1 MRKNEAKFTTVF
13 FSEAGTK
20 NKNNDYF
27 GYVQLDNY
35 AIWAVADGFD
45 EEEGADVA
53 ARLAVESAIEY
64 FMLHPEFSREII
76 SEIMSYVNLKVR
88 EKQSETERY
97 SLMHTSFLIVI
108 SNYNALLYGN
118 IGNTRFYH
126 LRNGYVIS
134 QSSDDTVAQ
143 LLVEEEALNTGDLK
157 YHRQRNDL
165 LQAIGDYGEIKPNIL
180 KTPVILQEKD
190 TFCLTTIG
198 FWENIDEKEMEVEF
212 SRYDESKKW
221 LVSLEKKVVATL
233 RDDVENYTFA
243 AVTIED
249 VAEPLPMEKNNRKFF
264 IKIVVV
270 AIASILIILTLTL
283 WHVKKKKDIMNKV
296 TVYEQQAEEEL
307 IKKNFENSVKE
318 LELVIGEY
326 EKLKPKSRGI
336 IGFFLNADARRK
348 EMEKKIEETKSKIK
362 DTEKL
367 KKVFS
372 DIREGNELFNSGNY
386 EEASKKY
393 QEAKYS
399 LEQNT
404 YKRDEVNTE
413 EVLSEINSRIE
424 ATSKLKEAKNLEIT
438 GDTAFTSGNYNL
450 AKENYKM
457 ASDIY
462 LANGRADYVS
472 SMEEKIREINEKEK
486 QSYNGALLAEN
497 RGDVLSHSDADMSR
511 EAYYQARETYQ
522 ILGDTVKSQEID
534 TKIQEL
540 NSRQMAK
547 LQTANNMVQEG
558 LNQITANNPSEALTL
573 LTKARTMY
581 QELKDSNNVNNVDK
595 FINQTQEFIKYESE
609 KEKELIQQSEQS
621 KLEIQLKDE
630 EIEQERIKREKIS
643 RDIESGT
650 NFEIQ
655 GDQMYVLKRYSES
668 ISKYEEAKRIF
679 ESLKN
684 EGNFNNQLKLE
695 YLERKIKRS
704 EVFLYEEEGD
714 KESKNKNWKEA
725 EKKYEQ
731 AKENIKLSDVNTEDE
746 QRIDKKLKKI
756 QKKTNKKWWQFW
768 K

>member
-64 FMLHPEFSREII
+64 FMLHPEFSREIM

-88 EKQSETERY
+88 EKQTETERY

-180 KTPVILQEKD
+180 KTPITLQEKD
-190 TFCLTTIG
+190 VFCLTTMG
-198 FWENIDEKEMEVEF
+198 FWENIDEKEMEVEL

-249 VAEPLPMEKNNRKFF
+249 VAEPLPMEKNNKKFF
-264 IKIVVV
+264 IKIVAV

-348 EMEKKIEETKSKIK
+348 EMDKKIEETKSKIK

-367 KKVFS
+367 KKFFS

-472 SMEEKIREINEKEK
+472 SMEEKIREINDKEK
-486 QSYNGALLAEN
+486 QSYNGALMAEN

-621 KLEIQLKDE
+621 KLEIQLKEE

-695 YLERKIKRS
+695 YLERKIKKS

-731 AKENIKLSDVNTEDE
+731 AKENIKLTDVSTEDE

>member
-27 GYVQLDNY
+27 GYIQLDNY

-64 FMLHPEFSREII
+64 FMLHPGFNIEII
-76 SEIMSYVNLKVR
+76 NEIMSYANLKVR
-88 EKQSETERY
+88 EKQTETERY
-97 SLMHTSFLIVI
+97 SLMHTSLLIVI

-143 LLVEEEALNTGDLK
+143 LLVGEEALNTGDLK

-165 LQAIGDYGEIKPNIL
+165 LQAIGDYGKIKPNIL

-198 FWENIDEKEMEVEF
+198 FWENIDEKEMEVEL
-212 SRYDESKKW
+212 SRYDEGKKW
-221 LVSLEKKVVATL
+221 LVSLEKKVIATL
-233 RDDVENYTFA
+233 RDNVENYTFA
-243 AVTIED
+243 AVEIEA

-264 IKIVVV
+264 MKIALV

-283 WHVKKKKDIMNKV
+283 WQVKKRKDIMNKV

-348 EMEKKIEETKSKIK
+348 EMDRKIEETKSKIK

-372 DIREGNELFNSGNY
+372 DIREGNEFFNNGNY

-621 KLEIQLKDE
+621 KLEIQLKEE

-684 EGNFNNQLKLE
+684 EGNFNSQLKME

>member
-27 GYVQLDNY
+27 GYIQLDNY

-64 FMLHPEFSREII
+64 FMLHPGFNIEII
-76 SEIMSYVNLKVR
+76 NEIMSYANLKVR
-88 EKQSETERY
+88 EKQTETERY

-143 LLVEEEALNTGDLK
+143 LLVGEEALNTGDLK

-165 LQAIGDYGEIKPNIL
+165 LQAIGDYGKIKPNIL

-198 FWENIDEKEMEVEF
+198 FWENIDEKEMEVEL
-212 SRYDESKKW
+212 SRYDEGKKW
-221 LVSLEKKVVATL
+221 LVSLEKKVIATL
-233 RDDVENYTFA
+233 RDNVENYTFA
-243 AVTIED
+243 AVGIEA

-264 IKIVVV
+264 MKIALV

-283 WHVKKKKDIMNKV
+283 WQVKKRKDIMNKV

-326 EKLKPKSRGI
+326 EKLKPKSRGV

-348 EMEKKIEETKSKIK
+348 EMDRKIEETKSKIK

-372 DIREGNELFNSGNY
+372 DIREGNEFFNNGSY

-497 RGDVLSHSDADMSR
+497 RGDVLSHSDVDMSR

-558 LNQITANNPSEALTL
+558 LNQITSNNPSEALSL

-595 FINQTQEFIKYESE
+595 FIKQTQEFIKYESE

-621 KLEIQLKDE
+621 KLEIQLKEE

-643 RDIESGT
+643 RDIESAT

-668 ISKYEEAKRIF
+668 ISKYEEAKKIF
-679 ESLKN
+679 ETLKN

>member
-27 GYVQLDNY
+27 GYIQLDNY

-64 FMLHPEFSREII
+64 FMLHPGFNIEII
-76 SEIMSYVNLKVR
+76 NEIMSYANLKVR
-88 EKQSETERY
+88 EKQTETERY

-143 LLVEEEALNTGDLK
+143 LLVGEEALNTGDLK

-165 LQAIGDYGEIKPNIL
+165 LQAIGDYGKIKPNIL

-198 FWENIDEKEMEVEF
+198 FWENIDEKEMEVEL
-212 SRYDESKKW
+212 SRYDEGKKW
-221 LVSLEKKVVATL
+221 LVSLEKKVIATL
-233 RDDVENYTFA
+233 RDNVENYTFA
-243 AVTIED
+243 AVGIEA

-264 IKIVVV
+264 MKIALV

-283 WHVKKKKDIMNKV
+283 WQVKKRKDIMNKV

-326 EKLKPKSRGI
+326 EKLKPKSRGV

-348 EMEKKIEETKSKIK
+348 EMDRKIEETKSKIK

-372 DIREGNELFNSGNY
+372 DIREGNEFFNNGSY

-399 LEQNT
+399 LEQNA

-472 SMEEKIREINEKEK
+472 SMEEKIKEINEKEK
-486 QSYNGALLAEN
+486 QSYNGALLDEN
-497 RGDVLSHSDADMSR
+497 KGDVLSHSDVDMSR

-558 LNQITANNPSEALTL
+558 LNQITSNNPSEALSL

-621 KLEIQLKDE
+621 KLEIQLKEE

-643 RDIESGT
+643 RDIESAT

-668 ISKYEEAKRIF
+668 ISKYEEAKKIF
-679 ESLKN
+679 ETLKN

>member
-1 MRKNEAKFTTVF
+1 
-13 FSEAGTK
+13 
-20 NKNNDYF
+20 
-27 GYVQLDNY
+27 
-35 AIWAVADGFD
+35 
-45 EEEGADVA
+45 
-53 ARLAVESAIEY
+53 
-64 FMLHPEFSREII
+64 
-76 SEIMSYVNLKVR
+76 
-88 EKQSETERY
+88 
-97 SLMHTSFLIVI
+97 
-108 SNYNALLYGN
+108 
-118 IGNTRFYH
+118 
-126 LRNGYVIS
+126 
-134 QSSDDTVAQ
+134 
-143 LLVEEEALNTGDLK
+143 
-157 YHRQRNDL
+157 
-165 LQAIGDYGEIKPNIL
+165 
-180 KTPVILQEKD
+180 
-190 TFCLTTIG
+190 
-198 FWENIDEKEMEVEF
+198 
-212 SRYDESKKW
+212 
-221 LVSLEKKVVATL
+221 
-233 RDDVENYTFA
+233 VENYTFA

-249 VAEPLPMEKNNRKFF
+249 VAEPLPMEKNNKKFF
-264 IKIVVV
+264 IKIVAVV
-270 AIASILIILTLTL
+270 IASILIILTLTL

-348 EMEKKIEETKSKIK
+348 EMDKKIEETKSKIK

-372 DIREGNELFNSGNY
+372 NIREGNELFNSGNY

-399 LEQNT
+399 LEQNA

-413 EVLSEINSRIE
+413 EVLSEINNRIE

-609 KEKELIQQSEQS
+609 KEKELIQKSEQS

>member
-88 EKQSETERY
+88 EKQIETERY

-180 KTPVILQEKD
+180 KTPITLQEKD
-190 TFCLTTIG
+190 VFCLTTMG
-198 FWENIDEKEMEVEF
+198 FWENIDEKEMEVEL

-249 VAEPLPMEKNNRKFF
+249 VAEPLPMEKNNKKFF
-264 IKIVVV
+264 IKIVAV

-348 EMEKKIEETKSKIK
+348 EMDKKIEETKSKIK

-372 DIREGNELFNSGNY
+372 NIREGNELFNSGNY

-413 EVLSEINSRIE
+413 EVLSEINNRIE

-573 LTKARTMY
+573 LMKARTMY

>member
-27 GYVQLDNY
+27 GYIQLDNY

-64 FMLHPEFSREII
+64 FMLHPGFNIEII
-76 SEIMSYVNLKVR
+76 NEIMSYANLKVR
-88 EKQSETERY
+88 EKQTETERY

-143 LLVEEEALNTGDLK
+143 LLVGEEALNTGDLK

-165 LQAIGDYGEIKPNIL
+165 LQAIGDYGKIKPNIL

-198 FWENIDEKEMEVEF
+198 FWENIDEKEMEVEL
-212 SRYDESKKW
+212 SRYNEGKKW
-221 LVSLEKKVVATL
+221 LVSLEKKVIATL
-233 RDDVENYTFA
+233 RDNVENYTFA
-243 AVTIED
+243 AVGIEA

-264 IKIVVV
+264 MKIALV

-283 WHVKKKKDIMNKV
+283 WQVKKRKDIMNKV

-326 EKLKPKSRGI
+326 EKLKPKSRGV

-348 EMEKKIEETKSKIK
+348 EMDRKIEETKSKIK

-372 DIREGNELFNSGNY
+372 DIREGNEFFNNGNY

-393 QEAKYS
+393 QEAKYN

-558 LNQITANNPSEALTL
+558 LNQITSNNPSEALSL

-621 KLEIQLKDE
+621 KLEIQLKEE

-643 RDIESGT
+643 RDIESAT

-668 ISKYEEAKRIF
+668 ISKYEEAKKIF
-679 ESLKN
+679 ETLKN

>member
-27 GYVQLDNY
+27 GYIQLDNY

-88 EKQSETERY
+88 EKQTETERY

-180 KTPVILQEKD
+180 KTPITLQEKD
-190 TFCLTTIG
+190 VFCLTTIG
-198 FWENIDEKEMEVEF
+198 FWENIDEKEMEVEL

-249 VAEPLPMEKNNRKFF
+249 VAEPLPMEKNNKKFF
-264 IKIVVV
+264 IKIVAV

-348 EMEKKIEETKSKIK
+348 EMDKKIEETKSKIK

-372 DIREGNELFNSGNY
+372 NIREGNELFNSGNY

-399 LEQNT
+399 LEQNA

-413 EVLSEINSRIE
+413 EVLSEINNRIE

-684 EGNFNNQLKLE
+684 EGNFNNQLKME

>member
-27 GYVQLDNY
+27 GYIQLDNY

-76 SEIMSYVNLKVR
+76 SEIMSYANLKVR
-88 EKQSETERY
+88 EKQTETERY
-97 SLMHTSFLIVI
+97 SLMHTSLLIVI

-143 LLVEEEALNTGDLK
+143 LLVGEEALNTEDLK

-180 KTPVILQEKD
+180 KTPITLQEKD
-190 TFCLTTIG
+190 VFCLTTIG
-198 FWENIDEKEMEVEF
+198 FWENIDEKEMEVEL

-348 EMEKKIEETKSKIK
+348 EMDKKIEETKSKIK

>member
-35 AIWAVADGFD
+35 AIWVVADGFD

-88 EKQSETERY
+88 EKQTETERY
-97 SLMHTSFLIVI
+97 SLMHTSLLIVI

-198 FWENIDEKEMEVEF
+198 FWENIDEKEMEVEL
-212 SRYDESKKW
+212 SRYDEGKKW
-221 LVSLEKKVVATL
+221 LISLEKKVMATL
-233 RDDVENYTFA
+233 RDNVENYTFA

-264 IKIVVV
+264 MKIALV

-283 WHVKKKKDIMNKV
+283 WQVKKRKDIMNKV

-348 EMEKKIEETKSKIK
+348 EMDKKIEETKSKIK

-472 SMEEKIREINEKEK
+472 SMEEKIKEINDKEK

-621 KLEIQLKDE
+621 KLEIQLKEE
-630 EIEQERIKREKIS
+630 EIEQERVKREKIS

-695 YLERKIKRS
+695 YLERKIKKS

-731 AKENIKLSDVNTEDE
+731 AKENIKLTDVKIEDE

>member
-64 FMLHPEFSREII
+64 FMLHPGFNIEII
-76 SEIMSYVNLKVR
+76 NEIMSYANLKVR
-88 EKQSETERY
+88 EKQTETERY
-97 SLMHTSFLIVI
+97 SLMHTSLLIVI

-143 LLVEEEALNTGDLK
+143 LLVGEEALNTGDLK

-165 LQAIGDYGEIKPNIL
+165 LQAIGDYGKIKPNIL

-198 FWENIDEKEMEVEF
+198 FWENIDEKEMEVEL
-212 SRYDESKKW
+212 SRYDEGKKW
-221 LVSLEKKVVATL
+221 LVSLEKKVIATL
-233 RDDVENYTFA
+233 RDNVENYTFA
-243 AVTIED
+243 AVGIEA

-264 IKIVVV
+264 IKIALV

-283 WHVKKKKDIMNKV
+283 WQVKKRKDIMNKV

-326 EKLKPKSRGI
+326 EKLKPKSRGV

-348 EMEKKIEETKSKIK
+348 EMDKKIEETKSKIK

-372 DIREGNELFNSGNY
+372 DIREGNEFFNNGNY

-393 QEAKYS
+393 QEAKYN

-497 RGDVLSHSDADMSR
+497 RGDVLSHSDVDMSR

-558 LNQITANNPSEALTL
+558 LNQITSNNPSEALSL

-621 KLEIQLKDE
+621 KLEIQLKEE

-643 RDIESGT
+643 RDIESAT

-668 ISKYEEAKRIF
+668 ISKYEEAKKIF
-679 ESLKN
+679 ETLKN

>member
-35 AIWAVADGFD
+35 AIWVVADGFD

-53 ARLAVESAIEY
+53 ARLAVEAAIEY
-64 FMLHPEFSREII
+64 FMLHPGFNTEII
-76 SEIMSYVNLKVR
+76 NEIMLYANLKVR
-88 EKQSETERY
+88 EKQTETERY
-97 SLMHTSFLIVI
+97 SLMHTSLLIVI

-190 TFCLTTIG
+190 IFCLTTIG
-198 FWENIDEKEMEVEF
+198 FWENIDEKEMEVEL
-212 SRYDESKKW
+212 SRYDEGKKW
-221 LVSLEKKVVATL
+221 LISLEKKVMATL
-233 RDDVENYTFA
+233 RDNVENYTFA

-283 WHVKKKKDIMNKV
+283 WQVKKRKDIMNKV

-348 EMEKKIEETKSKIK
+348 EMDKKIEETKSKIK

-472 SMEEKIREINEKEK
+472 SMEEKIREINDKEK

-497 RGDVLSHSDADMSR
+497 RGDVLSHSDVDMSR

-621 KLEIQLKDE
+621 KLEIQLKEE

-695 YLERKIKRS
+695 YLERKIKKS

-731 AKENIKLSDVNTEDE
+731 AKENIKLTDVKIEDE

>member
-35 AIWAVADGFD
+35 AIWVVADGFD

-64 FMLHPEFSREII
+64 FMLYPGFNTEII
-76 SEIMSYVNLKVR
+76 NEIMSYANLKVR
-88 EKQSETERY
+88 EKQTETERY
-97 SLMHTSFLIVI
+97 SLMHTSLLIVI

-198 FWENIDEKEMEVEF
+198 FWENIDEKEMEVEL
-212 SRYDESKKW
+212 SRYDEGKKW
-221 LVSLEKKVVATL
+221 LISLEKKVMATL
-233 RDDVENYTFA
+233 RDNVENYTFA
-243 AVTIED
+243 AVGIEA

-283 WHVKKKKDIMNKV
+283 WQVKKRKDIMNKV

-336 IGFFLNADARRK
+336 IGFFLNADAQRK
-348 EMEKKIEETKSKIK
+348 EMDKKIEETKSKIK

-472 SMEEKIREINEKEK
+472 SMEEKIREINDKEK

-621 KLEIQLKDE
+621 KLEIQLKEE

-695 YLERKIKRS
+695 YLERKIKKS

-731 AKENIKLSDVNTEDE
+731 AKENIKLTDVKIEDE

>member
-27 GYVQLDNY
+27 GYIQLDNY

-64 FMLHPEFSREII
+64 FMLHPGFNIEII
-76 SEIMSYVNLKVR
+76 NEIMSYANLKVR
-88 EKQSETERY
+88 EKQTETERY

-143 LLVEEEALNTGDLK
+143 LLVGEEALNTGDLK

-165 LQAIGDYGEIKPNIL
+165 LQAIGDYGKIKPNIL

-198 FWENIDEKEMEVEF
+198 FWENIDEKEMEVEL
-212 SRYDESKKW
+212 SRYDEGKKW
-221 LVSLEKKVVATL
+221 LVSLEKKVIATL
-233 RDDVENYTFA
+233 RDNVENYTFA
-243 AVTIED
+243 AVGIEA

-264 IKIVVV
+264 IKIALV

-283 WHVKKKKDIMNKV
+283 WQVKKRKDIMNKV

-326 EKLKPKSRGI
+326 EKLKPKSRGV

-348 EMEKKIEETKSKIK
+348 EMDRKIEETKSKIK

-372 DIREGNELFNSGNY
+372 DIREGNEFFNNGNY

-393 QEAKYS
+393 QEAKYN

-497 RGDVLSHSDADMSR
+497 RGDVLSHSDVDMSR

-558 LNQITANNPSEALTL
+558 LNQITSNNPSEALSL

-621 KLEIQLKDE
+621 KLEIQLKEE

-643 RDIESGT
+643 RDIESAT

-668 ISKYEEAKRIF
+668 ISKYEEAKKIF
-679 ESLKN
+679 ETLKN

-731 AKENIKLSDVNTEDE
+731 AKENIKLSDINTEDE

>member
-27 GYVQLDNY
+27 GYIQLDNY

-88 EKQSETERY
+88 EKQTETERY

-143 LLVEEEALNTGDLK
+143 LLVGEEALNTGDLK

-165 LQAIGDYGEIKPNIL
+165 LQAIGDYGEIKPNIP
-180 KTPVILQEKD
+180 KTPITLQEKD
-190 TFCLTTIG
+190 VFCLTTIG
-198 FWENIDEKEMEVEF
+198 FWENIDEKEMEVEL

-221 LVSLEKKVVATL
+221 LVSLEKKVIATL
-233 RDDVENYTFA
+233 RDNVENYTFA
-243 AVTIED
+243 AVGIEA

-264 IKIVVV
+264 IKIALV

-283 WHVKKKKDIMNKV
+283 WQVKKRKDIMNKV

-326 EKLKPKSRGI
+326 EKLKPKSRGV

-348 EMEKKIEETKSKIK
+348 EMDRKIEETKSKIK

-372 DIREGNELFNSGNY
+372 DIREGNEFFNNGNY

-393 QEAKYS
+393 QEAKYN

-497 RGDVLSHSDADMSR
+497 RGDVLSHSDVDMSR

-558 LNQITANNPSEALTL
+558 LNQITSNNPSEALSL

-621 KLEIQLKDE
+621 KLEIQLKEE

-643 RDIESGT
+643 RDIESAT

-668 ISKYEEAKRIF
+668 ISKYEEAKKIF
-679 ESLKN
+679 ETLKN

-731 AKENIKLSDVNTEDE
+731 AKENIKLSDINTEDE

>member
-27 GYVQLDNY
+27 GYIQLDNY

-64 FMLHPEFSREII
+64 FMLYPGFNTEII
-76 SEIMSYVNLKVR
+76 NEIMSYANLKVR
-88 EKQSETERY
+88 EKQTETERY
-97 SLMHTSFLIVI
+97 SLMHTSLLIVI

-143 LLVEEEALNTGDLK
+143 LLVGEEALNTGDLK

-165 LQAIGDYGEIKPNIL
+165 LQAIGDYGKIKPNIL

-198 FWENIDEKEMEVEF
+198 FWENIDEKEMEVEL
-212 SRYDESKKW
+212 SRYDEGKKW

-233 RDDVENYTFA
+233 RDDVENYTFV

-264 IKIVVV
+264 MKIALVV
-270 AIASILIILTLTL
+270 IASILIILTLTL
-283 WHVKKKKDIMNKV
+283 WQVKKRKDIMNKV

-326 EKLKPKSRGI
+326 EKLKPKSRGV

-348 EMEKKIEETKSKIK
+348 EMDRKIEETKSKIK

-372 DIREGNELFNSGNY
+372 DIREGNEFFNNGNY

-472 SMEEKIREINEKEK
+472 SMEEKIREINEKEN

-497 RGDVLSHSDADMSR
+497 RGDVLSHSDVDMSR

-558 LNQITANNPSEALTL
+558 LNQITSNNPSEALSL

-621 KLEIQLKDE
+621 KLEIQLKEE

-643 RDIESGT
+643 RDIESAT

-679 ESLKN
+679 ETLKN

>member
-27 GYVQLDNY
+27 GYIQLDNY

-64 FMLHPEFSREII
+64 FMLHPGFNIEII
-76 SEIMSYVNLKVR
+76 NEIMSYANLKVR
-88 EKQSETERY
+88 EKQTETERY
-97 SLMHTSFLIVI
+97 SLMHTSLLIVI

-143 LLVEEEALNTGDLK
+143 LLVGEEALNTGDLK

-165 LQAIGDYGEIKPNIL
+165 LQAIGDYGKIKPNIL

-198 FWENIDEKEMEVEF
+198 FWENIDEKEMEVEL
-212 SRYDESKKW
+212 SRYDEGKKW
-221 LVSLEKKVVATL
+221 LVSLEKKVIATL
-233 RDDVENYTFA
+233 RDNVENYTFA
-243 AVTIED
+243 AVGIEA

-264 IKIVVV
+264 MKISLV

-283 WHVKKKKDIMNKV
+283 WQVKKRKDIMNKV

-326 EKLKPKSRGI
+326 EKLKPKSRGV

-348 EMEKKIEETKSKIK
+348 EMDRKIEETKNKIK

-367 KKVFS
+367 KKGFS
-372 DIREGNELFNSGNY
+372 DIREGNEFFNNGNY

-497 RGDVLSHSDADMSR
+497 KGDVLSHSDVDMSR

-558 LNQITANNPSEALTL
+558 LNQITSNNPSEALSL

-609 KEKELIQQSEQS
+609 KEKEFIQQSEQS
-621 KLEIQLKDE
+621 KLEIQLKEE

-643 RDIESGT
+643 RDIESAT

-655 GDQMYVLKRYSES
+655 GDQMYVLKRYLES
-668 ISKYEEAKRIF
+668 ISKYEEAKKIF
-679 ESLKN
+679 ETLKN

-731 AKENIKLSDVNTEDE
+731 AKENIKLSDINIEDE

>member
-88 EKQSETERY
+88 EKQTETERY
-97 SLMHTSFLIVI
+97 SLMHTSFLFVI

-143 LLVEEEALNTGDLK
+143 LLVEEEVLNTGDLK

-180 KTPVILQEKD
+180 KTPITLQEKD
-190 TFCLTTIG
+190 VFCLTTMG
-198 FWENIDEKEMEVEF
+198 FWENIDEKEMEVEL
-212 SRYDESKKW
+212 SRYDEGKKW
-221 LVSLEKKVVATL
+221 LISLEKKVMATL
-233 RDDVENYTFA
+233 RDNVENYTFA

-264 IKIVVV
+264 IKIALV

-348 EMEKKIEETKSKIK
+348 EMDKKIEETKSKIK

-540 NSRQMAK
+540 NSKQMAK

>member
-88 EKQSETERY
+88 EKQTETERY

-180 KTPVILQEKD
+180 KTPITLQEKD
-190 TFCLTTIG
+190 VFCLTTMG
-198 FWENIDEKEMEVEF
+198 FWENIDEKEMEVEL

-249 VAEPLPMEKNNRKFF
+249 VAEPLPMEKNNKKFF
-264 IKIVVV
+264 IKIVAV

-348 EMEKKIEETKSKIK
+348 EMDKKIEETKSKIK

-372 DIREGNELFNSGNY
+372 NIREGNELFNSGNY

-399 LEQNT
+399 LEQNA
-404 YKRDEVNTE
+404 YRRDEVNTE
-413 EVLSEINSRIE
+413 EVLSEINNRIE

-497 RGDVLSHSDADMSR
+497 RGDVLSHSDANMSR

-522 ILGDTVKSQEID
+522 ILGDTVKTQEID
-534 TKIQEL
+534 NKIQEL

>member
-27 GYVQLDNY
+27 GYIQLDNY

-88 EKQSETERY
+88 EKQTEIERY

-143 LLVEEEALNTGDLK
+143 LLVGEEALNTEDLK

-180 KTPVILQEKD
+180 KTPITLQEKD
-190 TFCLTTIG
+190 VFCLTTIG
-198 FWENIDEKEMEVEF
+198 FWENIDEKEMEVEL

-348 EMEKKIEETKSKIK
+348 EMDKKIEETKSKIK

-684 EGNFNNQLKLE
+684 EGKFNNQLKLE

>member
-27 GYVQLDNY
+27 GYIQLDNY

-53 ARLAVESAIEY
+53 ARLAVESEIEY
-64 FMLHPEFSREII
+64 FMLHPGFNIEII
-76 SEIMSYVNLKVR
+76 NEIMSYANLKVR
-88 EKQSETERY
+88 EKQTETERY
-97 SLMHTSFLIVI
+97 SLMHTSLLIVI

-143 LLVEEEALNTGDLK
+143 LLVGEEALNTGDLK

-165 LQAIGDYGEIKPNIL
+165 LQAIGDYGKIKPNIL

-198 FWENIDEKEMEVEF
+198 FWENIDEKEMEVEL
-212 SRYDESKKW
+212 SRYDEGKKW
-221 LVSLEKKVVATL
+221 LVSLEKKVIATL
-233 RDDVENYTFA
+233 RDNVENYTFA
-243 AVTIED
+243 AVGIEA

-264 IKIVVV
+264 IKIALV

-283 WHVKKKKDIMNKV
+283 WQVKKRKDIMNKV

-326 EKLKPKSRGI
+326 EKLKPKSRGV

-348 EMEKKIEETKSKIK
+348 EMDRKIEETKSKIK

-372 DIREGNELFNSGNY
+372 DIREGNEFFNNGNY

-393 QEAKYS
+393 QEAKYN

-497 RGDVLSHSDADMSR
+497 RGDVLSHSDVDMSR

-558 LNQITANNPSEALTL
+558 LNQITSNNPSEALSL

-621 KLEIQLKDE
+621 KLEIQLKEE

-643 RDIESGT
+643 RDIESAT

-668 ISKYEEAKRIF
+668 ISKYEEAKKIF
-679 ESLKN
+679 ETLKN

-731 AKENIKLSDVNTEDE
+731 AKENIKLSDINTEDE

>member
-27 GYVQLDNY
+27 GYIQLDNY

-64 FMLHPEFSREII
+64 FMLHPGFNIEII
-76 SEIMSYVNLKVR
+76 NEIMSYANLKVR
-88 EKQSETERY
+88 EKQTETERY

-143 LLVEEEALNTGDLK
+143 LLVGEEALNTGDLK

-165 LQAIGDYGEIKPNIL
+165 LQAIGDYGKIKHNIL

-198 FWENIDEKEMEVEF
+198 FWENIDEKEMEVEL
-212 SRYDESKKW
+212 SRYDEGKKW
-221 LVSLEKKVVATL
+221 LVSLEKKVIATL
-233 RDDVENYTFA
+233 RDNVENYTFA
-243 AVTIED
+243 AVGIEA

-264 IKIVVV
+264 MKIALV

-283 WHVKKKKDIMNKV
+283 WQVKKRKDIMNKV

-326 EKLKPKSRGI
+326 EKLKPKSRGV

-348 EMEKKIEETKSKIK
+348 EMDRKIEETKSKIK

-372 DIREGNELFNSGNY
+372 DIREGNEFFNNGNY

-393 QEAKYS
+393 QEAKYN

-472 SMEEKIREINEKEK
+472 SMEEKIREINEKEN

-497 RGDVLSHSDADMSR
+497 RGDVLSHSDVDMSR

-558 LNQITANNPSEALTL
+558 LNQITSNNPSEALSL

-621 KLEIQLKDE
+621 KLEIQLKEE

-643 RDIESGT
+643 RDIESAT

-668 ISKYEEAKRIF
+668 ISKYEEAKKIF
-679 ESLKN
+679 ETLKN

>member
-27 GYVQLDNY
+27 GYIQLDNY

-64 FMLHPEFSREII
+64 FMLHPGFNIEII
-76 SEIMSYVNLKVR
+76 NEIMSYANLKVR
-88 EKQSETERY
+88 EKQTETERY
-97 SLMHTSFLIVI
+97 SLMHTSLLIVI

-143 LLVEEEALNTGDLK
+143 LLVGEEALNTGDLK

-165 LQAIGDYGEIKPNIL
+165 LQAIGDYGKIKPNIL

-198 FWENIDEKEMEVEF
+198 FWENIDEKEMEVEL
-212 SRYDESKKW
+212 SRYDEGKKW
-221 LVSLEKKVVATL
+221 LVSLEKKVIATL
-233 RDDVENYTFA
+233 RDNVENYTFA
-243 AVTIED
+243 AVGIEA

-264 IKIVVV
+264 MKIVLV

-283 WHVKKKKDIMNKV
+283 WQVKKRKDIMNKV

-326 EKLKPKSRGI
+326 EKLKPKSRGV

-348 EMEKKIEETKSKIK
+348 EMDRKIEETKSKIK

-372 DIREGNELFNSGNY
+372 DIREGNEFFNNGNY

-393 QEAKYS
+393 QEAKYN

-472 SMEEKIREINEKEK
+472 SMEEKIREINEKEN

-497 RGDVLSHSDADMSR
+497 RGDVLSHSDVDMSR

-558 LNQITANNPSEALTL
+558 LNQITSNNPSEALSL

-621 KLEIQLKDE
+621 KLEIQLKEE

-643 RDIESGT
+643 RDIESAT

-668 ISKYEEAKRIF
+668 ISKYEEAKKIF
-679 ESLKN
+679 ETLKN

>member
-1 MRKNEAKFTTVF
+1 MRKNEAKFITVF

-35 AIWAVADGFD
+35 AIWAVADGFN

-64 FMLHPEFSREII
+64 FMLYPGFNTEII
-76 SEIMSYVNLKVR
+76 NEIMSYANLKVR
-88 EKQSETERY
+88 EKQTETERY
-97 SLMHTSFLIVI
+97 SLMHTSLLIVI

-143 LLVEEEALNTGDLK
+143 LLVGEEALNTGDLK

-180 KTPVILQEKD
+180 KTPITLQEKD
-190 TFCLTTIG
+190 VFCLTTMG
-198 FWENIDEKEMEVEF
+198 FWENIDEKEMEVEL
-212 SRYDESKKW
+212 SRYDEGKKW
-221 LVSLEKKVVATL
+221 LVSLEKKVIATL
-233 RDDVENYTFA
+233 RDNVENYTFA
-243 AVTIED
+243 AVGIEA

-264 IKIVVV
+264 MKIALVV
-270 AIASILIILTLTL
+270 IASILIILTLTL
-283 WHVKKKKDIMNKV
+283 WQVKKRKDIMNKV

-326 EKLKPKSRGI
+326 EKLKPKSRGV

-348 EMEKKIEETKSKIK
+348 EMDRKIEETKSKIK

-372 DIREGNELFNSGNY
+372 DIREGNEFFNNGNY

-472 SMEEKIREINEKEK
+472 SMEEKIREINEKEN

-497 RGDVLSHSDADMSR
+497 RGDVLSHSDVDMSR

-558 LNQITANNPSEALTL
+558 LNQITSNNPSEALSL

-621 KLEIQLKDE
+621 KLEIQLKEE

-643 RDIESGT
+643 RDIESAT

-668 ISKYEEAKRIF
+668 ISKYEEAKKIF
-679 ESLKN
+679 ETLKN

-731 AKENIKLSDVNTEDE
+731 AKENIKLSDINTEDE

>member
-249 VAEPLPMEKNNRKFF
+249 VAELLPMEKNNRKFF

-348 EMEKKIEETKSKIK
+348 EMDKKIEETKSKIK

>member
-45 EEEGADVA
+45 EEEGADLA

-64 FMLHPEFSREII
+64 FILYPKFNTEII
-76 SEIMSYVNLKVR
+76 SEIISYVNLKVR
-88 EKQSETERY
+88 EKQAETERY
-97 SLMHTSFLIVI
+97 SLMHTSFLVVI

-118 IGNTRFYH
+118 IGNARFYH
-126 LRNGYVIS
+126 LRNGYVLS

-165 LQAIGDYGEIKPNIL
+165 LQAIGDYGKIKPNIL
-180 KTPVILQEKD
+180 KTPITLQEKD
-190 TFCLTTIG
+190 VFCLTTMG
-198 FWENIDEKEMEVEF
+198 FWENVDEKEMEVEL
-212 SRYDESKKW
+212 SRYDESRKW
-221 LVSLEKKVVATL
+221 LVSLEKKVMATL

-243 AVTIED
+243 AVSIEA
-249 VAEPLPMEKNNRKFF
+249 VAEPLSMEKDNRKFF
-264 IKIVVV
+264 MKI
-270 AIASILIILTLTL
+270 AIAVILSVIIILTLTL
-283 WHVKKKKDIMNKV
+283 WQVKKRKDIMNKV

-326 EKLKPKSRGI
+326 EKLKPKSRGV

-348 EMEKKIEETKSKIK
+348 EMDRKIEETKSKIK

-372 DIREGNELFNSGNY
+372 DIREGNEFFNNGNY

-393 QEAKYS
+393 QEAKYN

-497 RGDVLSHSDADMSR
+497 RGDVLSHSDVDMSR

-621 KLEIQLKDE
+621 KLEIQLKEE

-643 RDIESGT
+643 RDIESAT

-668 ISKYEEAKRIF
+668 ISKYEEAKKIF
-679 ESLKN
+679 ETLKN

-731 AKENIKLSDVNTEDE
+731 AKENIKLSDINTEDE

>member
-27 GYVQLDNY
+27 GYIQLDNY

-53 ARLAVESAIEY
+53 ARLAVKSAIEY
-64 FMLHPEFSREII
+64 FMLHPGFNIEII
-76 SEIMSYVNLKVR
+76 NEIMSYANLKVR
-88 EKQSETERY
+88 EKQTETERY

-143 LLVEEEALNTGDLK
+143 LLVGEEALNTGDLK

-165 LQAIGDYGEIKPNIL
+165 LQAIGDYGKIKPNIL

-198 FWENIDEKEMEVEF
+198 FWENIDEKEMEVEL
-212 SRYDESKKW
+212 SRYDEGKKW
-221 LVSLEKKVVATL
+221 LVSLEKKVIATL
-233 RDDVENYTFA
+233 RDNVENYTFA
-243 AVTIED
+243 AVGIEA

-264 IKIVVV
+264 MKIALV

-283 WHVKKKKDIMNKV
+283 WQVKKRKDIMNKV

-326 EKLKPKSRGI
+326 EKLKPKSRGV

-348 EMEKKIEETKSKIK
+348 EMDRKIEETKSKIK

-372 DIREGNELFNSGNY
+372 DIREGNEFFNNGSY

-497 RGDVLSHSDADMSR
+497 RGDVLSHSDVDMSR

-558 LNQITANNPSEALTL
+558 LNQITSNNPSEALSL

-621 KLEIQLKDE
+621 KLEIQLKEE

-643 RDIESGT
+643 RDIESAT

-668 ISKYEEAKRIF
+668 ISKYEEAKKIF
-679 ESLKN
+679 ETLKN

>member
-27 GYVQLDNY
+27 GYIQLDNY

-180 KTPVILQEKD
+180 KTPITLQEKD
-190 TFCLTTIG
+190 VFCLTTMG
-198 FWENIDEKEMEVEF
+198 FWENIDEKEMEVEL

-249 VAEPLPMEKNNRKFF
+249 VAEPLPMEKNNKKFF
-264 IKIVVV
+264 IKIVAV

-348 EMEKKIEETKSKIK
+348 EMDKKIEETKSKIK

-372 DIREGNELFNSGNY
+372 NIREGNELFNSGNY

-399 LEQNT
+399 LEQNA

-413 EVLSEINSRIE
+413 EVLSEINNRIE

-547 LQTANNMVQEG
+547 LQTANNIVQEG

-573 LTKARTMY
+573 LMKARTMY

>member
-27 GYVQLDNY
+27 GYIQLDNY

-64 FMLHPEFSREII
+64 FMLYPGFNTEII
-76 SEIMSYVNLKVR
+76 NEIMSYANLKVR
-88 EKQSETERY
+88 EKQTETERY

-143 LLVEEEALNTGDLK
+143 LLVGEEALNTGDLK

-180 KTPVILQEKD
+180 KTPITLQEKD
-190 TFCLTTIG
+190 VFCLTTMG
-198 FWENIDEKEMEVEF
+198 FWENIDEKEMEVEL
-212 SRYDESKKW
+212 SRYDEGKKW
-221 LVSLEKKVVATL
+221 LVSLEKKVIATL
-233 RDDVENYTFA
+233 RDNVENYTFA
-243 AVTIED
+243 AVGIEA

-264 IKIVVV
+264 MKIALVV
-270 AIASILIILTLTL
+270 IASILIILTLTL
-283 WHVKKKKDIMNKV
+283 WQVKKRKDIMNKV

-326 EKLKPKSRGI
+326 EKLKPKSRGV

-348 EMEKKIEETKSKIK
+348 EMDRKIEETKSKIK

-372 DIREGNELFNSGNY
+372 DIREGNEFFNNGNY

-497 RGDVLSHSDADMSR
+497 RGDVLSHSDVDMSR

-558 LNQITANNPSEALTL
+558 LNQITSNNPSEALSL

-621 KLEIQLKDE
+621 KLEIQLKEE

-643 RDIESGT
+643 RDIESAT

-668 ISKYEEAKRIF
+668 ISKYEEAKKIF
-679 ESLKN
+679 ETLKN

>member
-27 GYVQLDNY
+27 GYIQLDNY

-88 EKQSETERY
+88 DKQTEIERY

-143 LLVEEEALNTGDLK
+143 LLVGEEALNTEDLK

-180 KTPVILQEKD
+180 KTPITLQEKD
-190 TFCLTTIG
+190 VFCLTTIG
-198 FWENIDEKEMEVEF
+198 FWENIDEKEMEVEL

-348 EMEKKIEETKSKIK
+348 EMDKKIEETKSKIK

-573 LTKARTMY
+573 STKARTMY

>member
-264 IKIVVV
+264 MKIALV

-348 EMEKKIEETKSKIK
+348 EMDKKIEETKSKIK

>member
-243 AVTIED
+243 AITIEA

-264 IKIVVV
+264 IKIALVT
-270 AIASILIILTLTL
+270 IASILIILTLTL

-348 EMEKKIEETKSKIK
+348 EMDKKIEETKSKIK

>member
-64 FMLHPEFSREII
+64 FMLHPEFSRVII

-88 EKQSETERY
+88 EKQTETERY
-97 SLMHTSFLIVI
+97 SLMHTSFLFVI

-143 LLVEEEALNTGDLK
+143 LLVEEEVLNTGDLK

-180 KTPVILQEKD
+180 KTPITLQEKD
-190 TFCLTTIG
+190 VFCLTTMG
-198 FWENIDEKEMEVEF
+198 FWENIDEKEMEVEL

-221 LVSLEKKVVATL
+221 LFSLEKKVVATL

-243 AVTIED
+243 AITIED

-264 IKIVVV
+264 IKIALVT
-270 AIASILIILTLTL
+270 IASILIVLTLTL

-348 EMEKKIEETKSKIK
+348 EMDKKIEETKSKIK

-540 NSRQMAK
+540 NSKQMAK

>member
-88 EKQSETERY
+88 EKQTETERY

-134 QSSDDTVAQ
+134 QSRDDTVAQ

-180 KTPVILQEKD
+180 KTPITLQEKD
-190 TFCLTTIG
+190 VFCLTTMG
-198 FWENIDEKEMEVEF
+198 FWENIDEKEMEVEL

-249 VAEPLPMEKNNRKFF
+249 VAEPLPMEKNNKKFF
-264 IKIVVV
+264 IKIVAV

-348 EMEKKIEETKSKIK
+348 EMDKKIEETKSKIK

-372 DIREGNELFNSGNY
+372 NIREGNELFNSGNY

-573 LTKARTMY
+573 LMKARTMY

-695 YLERKIKRS
+695 YLERKIKKS

-731 AKENIKLSDVNTEDE
+731 AKENIKLTDVKIEDE

>member
-35 AIWAVADGFD
+35 AIWVVADGFD

-53 ARLAVESAIEY
+53 ARLAVEAAIEY
-64 FMLHPEFSREII
+64 FMLQPGFNTEII
-76 SEIMSYVNLKVR
+76 NEIMLYANLKVR
-88 EKQSETERY
+88 EKQTETERY
-97 SLMHTSFLIVI
+97 SLMHTSLLIVI

-198 FWENIDEKEMEVEF
+198 FWENIDEKEMEVEL
-212 SRYDESKKW
+212 SRYDEGKKW
-221 LVSLEKKVVATL
+221 LISLEKKVMATL
-233 RDDVENYTFA
+233 RDNVENYTFA

-264 IKIVVV
+264 MKIALV

-283 WHVKKKKDIMNKV
+283 WQVKKRKDIMNKV

-348 EMEKKIEETKSKIK
+348 EMDRKIEETKSKIK

-472 SMEEKIREINEKEK
+472 SMEEKIKEINDKEK

-558 LNQITANNPSEALTL
+558 LNQITANNPSEALIL

-621 KLEIQLKDE
+621 KLEIQLKEE

-695 YLERKIKRS
+695 YLERKIKKS

-731 AKENIKLSDVNTEDE
+731 AKENIKLTDVSTEDE

>member
-88 EKQSETERY
+88 EKQTETERY

-180 KTPVILQEKD
+180 KTPITLQEKD
-190 TFCLTTIG
+190 VFCLTTIG
-198 FWENIDEKEMEVEF
+198 FWENIDEKEMEVEL

-249 VAEPLPMEKNNRKFF
+249 VAEPLPMEKNNKKFF
-264 IKIVVV
+264 IKIVAV

-283 WHVKKKKDIMNKV
+283 WQVKKRKDIMNKV

-326 EKLKPKSRGI
+326 EKLKPKSRGV

-348 EMEKKIEETKSKIK
+348 EMDRKIEETKSKIK

-372 DIREGNELFNSGNY
+372 DIREGNEFFNNGSY

-497 RGDVLSHSDADMSR
+497 RGDVLSHSDVDMSR

-558 LNQITANNPSEALTL
+558 LNQITSNNPSEALSL

-621 KLEIQLKDE
+621 KLEIQLKEE

-643 RDIESGT
+643 RDIESAT

-668 ISKYEEAKRIF
+668 ISKYEEAKKIF
-679 ESLKN
+679 ETLKN

>member
-27 GYVQLDNY
+27 GYIQLDNY

-64 FMLHPEFSREII
+64 FMLHPGFNIEII
-76 SEIMSYVNLKVR
+76 NEIMSYANLKVR
-88 EKQSETERY
+88 EKQTETERY
-97 SLMHTSFLIVI
+97 SLMHTSLLIVI

-143 LLVEEEALNTGDLK
+143 LLVGEEALNTGDLK

-165 LQAIGDYGEIKPNIL
+165 LQAIGDYGKIKPNIL

-198 FWENIDEKEMEVEF
+198 FWENIDEKEMEVEL
-212 SRYDESKKW
+212 SRYDEGKKW
-221 LVSLEKKVVATL
+221 LVSLEKKVIATL
-233 RDDVENYTFA
+233 RDNVENYTFA
-243 AVTIED
+243 AVGIEA

-264 IKIVVV
+264 MKIALV

-283 WHVKKKKDIMNKV
+283 WQVKKRKDIMNKV

-326 EKLKPKSRGI
+326 EKLKPKSRGV

-348 EMEKKIEETKSKIK
+348 EMDRKIEETKSKIK

-372 DIREGNELFNSGNY
+372 DIREGNEFFNNGNY

-472 SMEEKIREINEKEK
+472 SMEEKIREINEKEN

-497 RGDVLSHSDADMSR
+497 RGDVLSHSDVDMSR

-558 LNQITANNPSEALTL
+558 LNQITSNNPSEALSL

-621 KLEIQLKDE
+621 KLEIQLKEE

-643 RDIESGT
+643 RDIESAT

-668 ISKYEEAKRIF
+668 ISKYEEAKKIF
-679 ESLKN
+679 ETLKN

>member
-27 GYVQLDNY
+27 GYIQLDNY

-53 ARLAVESAIEY
+53 DRLAVESAIEY

-88 EKQSETERY
+88 EKQTETERY

-143 LLVEEEALNTGDLK
+143 LLVGEEALNTGDLK

-165 LQAIGDYGEIKPNIL
+165 LQAIGDYGEIKPNIP
-180 KTPVILQEKD
+180 KTPITLQEKD
-190 TFCLTTIG
+190 VFCLTTIG
-198 FWENIDEKEMEVEF
+198 FWENIDEKEMEVEL

-243 AVTIED
+243 AITIED

-270 AIASILIILTLTL
+270 TIASILIILTLTL

-348 EMEKKIEETKSKIK
+348 EIDKKIEETKSKIK

-472 SMEEKIREINEKEK
+472 SMEEKIREINEREK
-486 QSYNGALLAEN
+486 QSYNGALLAEI

>member
-88 EKQSETERY
+88 EKQTETERY

-180 KTPVILQEKD
+180 KTPITLQEKD
-190 TFCLTTIG
+190 VFCLTTIG
-198 FWENIDEKEMEVEF
+198 FWENIDEKEMEVEL
-212 SRYDESKKW
+212 SRYDEGKKW
-221 LVSLEKKVVATL
+221 LVSLEKKVIATL
-233 RDDVENYTFA
+233 RDNVENYTFA
-243 AVTIED
+243 AVGIEA

-264 IKIVVV
+264 IKIVAV

-348 EMEKKIEETKSKIK
+348 EMDKKIEETKSKIN

-372 DIREGNELFNSGNY
+372 NIREGNELFNSGNY

-413 EVLSEINSRIE
+413 EVLSEINNRIE

-462 LANGRADYVS
+462 LTNGRADYVS